1 MSADGPVQNV
11 AFPSNG
17 NEAHGYLAIPP
28 GGHGPGLIVIQEW
41 WGLTTHIAAMTDRF
55 AEAGFVALAPDLFG
69 GKTTHD
75 AEEAGRLM
83 QALPVDRAVTELSG
97 ALDFLLGLDAT
108 TGTRIGA
115 VGFCMGGTFVLRLA
129 SRAGDRLAAAVAVYP
144 VLAEIP
150 DVSGVRAAVQA
161 HFGADDDFLPDD
173 GVEQLEARL
182 TSATGSPPEL
192 HRYPAGHAFM
202 NDENLLG
209 TYDPEQTRIA
219 WERMVEFLHAQLD

>member
-11 AFPSNG
+11 TFPSNG

-83 QALPVDRAVTELSG
+83 QALPVDQAVTELSG
-97 ALDFLLGLDAT
+97 ALDYLLGLDAT

-161 HFGADDDFLPDD
+161 HFGADDDFLPADA
-173 GVEQLEARL
+173 VEQLEAGL
-182 TSATGSPPEL
+182 TRATGSPPEL

-209 TYDPEQTRIA
+209 TYDSEQTRIA
-219 WERMVEFLHAQLD
+219 WDRMVEFLHAQLD

>member
-1 MSADGPVQNV
+1 VSADGPVQNV
-11 AFPSNG
+11 TFPSNG

-83 QALPVDRAVTELSG
+83 QALPVDQAVTELSG
-97 ALDFLLGLDAT
+97 ALDYLLGLDAT

-129 SRAGDRLAAAVAVYP
+129 SRAGDRLAAAVPVYP

-173 GVEQLEARL
+173 AVEQLEARL

-209 TYDPEQTRIA
+209 TYDSEQTRIA
-219 WERMVEFLHAQLD
+219 WDRMVEFLHAQLD